1 MSGGTGQTVNH
12 NDYDNIRNKVLAIL
26 GTGSGPS
33 GYGQTVQSSYVDTG
47 DTITKA
53 AWDALRYDLINIG
66 VHQTGIAPTII
77 QVTTSTPIVYGAGN
91 PNTDYDTLATGFA
104 ATPYSIGTGQFTIAN
119 KGTQSS
125 TGAWYTQATATLIAT
140 FSTSDQARY
149 FFNSGGQIQMSITRT
164 GGSSTPRNGAWSNLL
179 NQAGAQG
186 IGAANGYYSL
196 TTTYSSFYHLNST
209 TPYSNNSIE
218 LFAKCNVSNNT
229 NGTATQVTLK
239 AVLTDYIT
247 PAEAG
252 VGDLVDGTLTFYA
265 QELKA
270 AGALVPTG
278 TFTIASP
285 TYTLAIV
292 SVV

>member
-33 GYGQTVQSSYVDTG
+33 GYGQTVQSSYVNTG

-66 VHQTGIAPTII
+66 VHQTGSTPVVT
-77 QVTTSTPIVYGAGN
+77 QVTTTTPIGYGAGN
-91 PNTDYDTLATGFA
+91 PNTDYDTLATAYA
-104 ATPYSIGTGQFTIAN
+104 ASQYTIGTGQYTITN
-119 KGTQSS
+119 KGTAGGSGTWYSQTVSS
-125 TGAWYTQATATLIAT
+125 VIAT

-149 FFNSGGQIQMSITRT
+149 FFNSGGQIQMSATRT

-179 NQAGAQG
+179 NQVGAQG

-196 TTTYSSFYHLNST
+196 TNTDSVFYTLNST
-209 TPYSNNSIE
+209 TPYSNNTVQVS
-218 LFAKCNVSNNT
+218 AKCNVSNNS
-229 NGTATQVTLK
+229 NGTATQITVTMT
-239 AVLTDYIT
+239 LTDYIT

-252 VGDLVDGTLTFYA
+252 VGDHVDGTLTFYA

-270 AGALVPTG
+270 AGVLVPSG
-278 TFTIASP
+278 TFTITSP
-285 TYTLAIV
+285 TYSIAVITQ
-292 SVV
+292 S